1 MNDAEIF
8 YRAARWRRGRPPRRL
23 SIPELASELRSA
35 GDALAR
41 GDDATFSKSLARF
54 LAEYFA
60 AVDGRNLLMAARS
73 ASSER

>member
-1 MNDAEIF
+1 MKDADVI
-8 YRAARWRRGRPPRRL
+8 YQAARERRGLPPRRL

-60 AVDGRNLLMAARS
+60 AMDGRNLLVAARS